1 MKAKVIF
8 YSQKEIKPAE
18 KTKFKKELA
27 GHNDSSHGGRY
38 KYKIHGILDQIKHIK
53 PSNSALIVG
62 INDYKKLINLM
73 EKYSIKHI
81 EYTIEVPVSD
91 FINKEG

>member
-18 KTKFKKELA
+18 KTKFKKELP

-38 KYKIHGILDQIKHIK
+38 KYKIQGILG
-53 PSNSALIVG
+53 P
-62 INDYKKLINLM
+62 
-73 EKYSIKHI
+73 
-81 EYTIEVPVSD
+81 
-91 FINKEG
+91 NKSTLDLQMVL

>member
-81 EYTIEVPVSD
+81 EYNIEVSESD
-91 FINKEG
+91 FKNKEG